1 MIPFMYKMPQIG
13 KSIEIESRL
22 LIVRGWV
29 EGVGEADVEN
39 GE

>member
-1 MIPFMYKMPQIG
+1 MIQFMYKMPQIG

-22 LIVRGWV
+22 LIVRGWG